1 MGEQTHIQAAEV
13 HETLARHVLTDGMKL
28 VVDLKRSRGSRL
40 VDARNGKRYLD
51 MYTFFSSAPLGMN
64 PPGIVDDP
72 SFMSDLAE
80 IAVNKPANP
89 DMYSTAYAEFV
100 ETFVR
105 VLGDPALPHLFFIEG
120 GALAVENALKV
131 AFDWKSRKNEA
142 AGRDRNLG
150 TQIMH
155 LTHAFHGR
163 SGYTLSLT
171 NTEPHKT
178 DRFPKFNWPRIDVPA
193 IKHPLR
199 DHLGEVI
206 AAEEHALRQAERAFA
221 ENPHDIAAFIA
232 EPIQGEGGDNH
243 VRPEFL
249 QAMLRLVH
257 SHDALFILD
266 EVQTGVGTTGTP
278 WAYQQ
283 LGIQP
288 DVVAF
293 SKKAQVGGIMAGGR
307 VDEVPD
313 NVFKVSGRINSTWGG
328 GLVDMVRS
336 QRALEII
343 ESEGLIEQAGPKGEQ
358 LIAGLEAL
366 REESGL
372 ISNVRGRGLFVAF
385 DLESREE
392 REAVVTDLHVT
403 ERVIVLPC
411 GERSIRFRP
420 ALSVSQDEIDDALG
434 ATRRS
439 VVRVA
444 SKELQ
449 YT

>member
-1 MGEQTHIQAAEV
+1 MAEQTHLQPAEV
-13 HETLARHVLTDGMKL
+13 HAVLARHVLTDGMKL
-28 VVDLKRSRGSRL
+28 VLDLRRSRGSRL
-40 VDARNGKRYLD
+40 IDARTDERYLD
-51 MYTFFSSAPLGMN
+51 MYTFFASAPLGLN

-72 SFMSDLAE
+72 TFMAELAE
-80 IAVNKPANP
+80 IAANKPANP
-89 DMYSTAYAEFV
+89 DMYSTAYGEFV

-105 VLGDPALPHLFFIEG
+105 VLADPALPHLFFIEG

-142 AGRDRNLG
+142 AGLDPDLG

-155 LTHAFHGR
+155 LTRAFHGR

-171 NTEPHKT
+171 NTEPRKT
-178 DRFPKFNWPRIDVPA
+178 DRFPKFDWPRIDVPA
-193 IKHPLR
+193 IIHPLS
-199 DHLGEVI
+199 DHLDEVI
-206 AAEEHALRQAERAFA
+206 AAEEHALRQAERAFV
-221 ENPHDIAAFIA
+221 ENPNDIAAFIA

-243 VRPEFL
+243 MRPEFL

-257 SHDALFILD
+257 SHDALFIVD

-313 NVFKVSGRINSTWGG
+313 NVFTVSGRINSTWGG

-343 ESEGLIEQAGPKGEQ
+343 ESEGLIEQAGPKGQQ
-358 LIAGLEAL
+358 LVAGLERL
-366 REESGL
+366 RDETGS

-385 DLESREE
+385 DLETREE
-392 REAVVTDLHVT
+392 RDAMVTDLRTAEH
-403 ERVIVLPC
+403 VIVLPC

-420 ALSVSQDEIDDALG
+420 ALSVSEDEIDEALG
-434 ATRRS
+434 ATGRS

-449 YT
+449 YA

>member
-1 MGEQTHIQAAEV
+1 
-13 HETLARHVLTDGMKL
+13 
-28 VVDLKRSRGSRL
+28 
-40 VDARNGKRYLD
+40 
-51 MYTFFSSAPLGMN
+51 
-64 PPGIVDDP
+64 
-72 SFMSDLAE
+72 
-80 IAVNKPANP
+80 
-89 DMYSTAYAEFV
+89 
-100 ETFVR
+100 
-105 VLGDPALPHLFFIEG
+105 
-120 GALAVENALKV
+120 
-131 AFDWKSRKNEA
+131 
-142 AGRDRNLG
+142 
-150 TQIMH
+150 
-155 LTHAFHGR
+155 
-163 SGYTLSLT
+163 
-171 NTEPHKT
+171 
-178 DRFPKFNWPRIDVPA
+178 
-193 IKHPLR
+193 
-199 DHLGEVI
+199 
-206 AAEEHALRQAERAFA
+206 
-221 ENPHDIAAFIA
+221 
-232 EPIQGEGGDNH
+232 
-243 VRPEFL
+243 
-249 QAMLRLVH
+249 VH

>member
-1 MGEQTHIQAAEV
+1 M
-13 HETLARHVLTDGMKL
+13 
-28 VVDLKRSRGSRL
+28 LK
-40 VDARNGKRYLD
+40 
-51 MYTFFSSAPLGMN
+51 
-64 PPGIVDDP
+64 
-72 SFMSDLAE
+72 
-80 IAVNKPANP
+80 
-89 DMYSTAYAEFV
+89 
-100 ETFVR
+100 
-105 VLGDPALPHLFFIEG
+105 
-120 GALAVENALKV
+120 
-131 AFDWKSRKNEA
+131 
-142 AGRDRNLG
+142 
-150 TQIMH
+150 
-155 LTHAFHGR
+155 
-163 SGYTLSLT
+163 
-171 NTEPHKT
+171 
-178 DRFPKFNWPRIDVPA
+178 
-193 IKHPLR
+193 
-199 DHLGEVI
+199 
-206 AAEEHALRQAERAFA
+206 
-221 ENPHDIAAFIA
+221 
-232 EPIQGEGGDNH
+232 
-243 VRPEFL
+243 
-249 QAMLRLVH
+249 LVH
-257 SHDALFILD
+257 SNDALFILD

-343 ESEGLIEQAGPKGEQ
+343 ESEGLIEQAGPKGQQ
-358 LIAGLEAL
+358 LMTGLEL
-366 REESGL
+366 IRDDLGL

-392 REAVVTDLHVT
+392 RDAVATDLRVSEH
-403 ERVIVLPC
+403 VIVLPC

-420 ALSVSQDEIDDALG
+420 ALSVSQDEIDEAIG

-449 YT
+449 YS